1 MILATEQELKI
12 LLNRIK
18 FLEEELEKTKKS
30 LIATKDPT
38 QISPHQKQIN
48 HLMEIVNEIAG
59 YDIRQKKSRA
69 IECVIPR
76 YAFIRLAYDMYPN
89 KQFVMGNLKIIDRWT
104 IYHILSNFDRLYSR
118 HEGLRVFMGKVLEKL

>member
-30 LIATKDPT
+30 LIATKDPI
-38 QISPHQKQIN
+38 QISFHQKEIN
-48 HLMEIVNEIAG
+48 HLMEVVNEVAG

-69 IECVIPR
+69 IECLIPR
-76 YAFIRLAYDMYPN
+76 YAFIKLAYDMYPN
-89 KQFVMGNLKIIDRWT
+89 KQFVIDNLKILDRCT
-104 IYHILSNFDRLYSR
+104 IYHILYNFDRLYSR
-118 HEGLRVFMGKVLEKL
+118 YDGLRVFMGKVLEKL

>member
-48 HLMEIVNEIAG
+48 HLMEVVNEIAG
-59 YDIRQKKSRA
+59 YDIRQTKSRTTV
-69 IECVIPR
+69 CLIPR
-76 YAFIRLAYDMYPN
+76 YAFVKLAYDMYPN
-89 KQFVMGNLKIIDRWT
+89 KQFVIDNLKIIDRST
-104 IYHILSNFDRLYSR
+104 IYHILYNFDRLYSR
-118 HEGLRVFMGKVLEKL
+118 YDGLRVFMGKVLERL

>member
-1 MILATEQELKI
+1 MILATDQELKI
-12 LLNRIK
+12 LLRRIK

-30 LIATKDPT
+30 LIATKNPT

-48 HLMEIVNEIAG
+48 HLMEVVNEIAG
-59 YDIRQKKSRA
+59 YDIRQTKSRTT
-69 IECVIPR
+69 ECLIPR

-89 KQFVMGNLKIIDRWT
+89 KQFVMDNFKILDRCT

>member
-1 MILATEQELKI
+1 MILATDQELKI

-30 LIATKDPT
+30 LIATKDLT

-48 HLMEIVNEIAG
+48 HLMEVVNEIAG
-59 YDIRQKKSRA
+59 YDINKKKSRT

-76 YAFIRLAYDMYPN
+76 YAFVKLAYDMYPN
-89 KQFVMGNLKIIDRWT
+89 KQFVIDNLKILDRCT
-104 IYHILSNFDRLYSR
+104 IYHILYNFDRLYSR
-118 HEGLRVFMGKVLEKL
+118 YEGLRVFMGKVLEKL

>member
-48 HLMEIVNEIAG
+48 HLMEVVNEIAG

-89 KQFVMGNLKIIDRWT
+89 KQFVVNNLIR
-104 IYHILSNFDRLYSR
+104 LSFAFLRASFFINSLWANIELRLYS
-118 HEGLRVFMGKVLEKL
+118 LKMIL